1 MAGRGPGPTRCS
13 AEKQKVVGGRAGS
26 EPAPTKKPA
35 EHDAIPHGPSQARS
49 AGREERPCVHA
60 SSLQTAFNR
69 SETLPQAPNSLFLFW
84 TVHGPFSLFLRAE
97 KEKMGG
103 ASAQPSSWLKSP
115 PPVRASKSRPRPS
128 GRAKAA
134 PARRAVSPV
143 PPPWGGPPHNSVKRR
158 TYSWNTSPP
167 LWKS

>member
-26 EPAPTKKPA
+26 EPGPYKKA
-35 EHDAIPHGPSQARS
+35 GRTRRHPHGPSQARS

-60 SSLQTAFNR
+60 SSLQTAFNQ
-69 SETLPQAPNSLFLFW
+69 SETLPQAPKSLFLFW
-84 TVHGPFSLFLRAE
+84 TVHGPFSLFLRSE

-115 PPVRASKSRPRPS
+115 PPVRASKSRPRPQ
-128 GRAKAA
+128 GGLPRPA
-134 PARRAVSPV
+134 PEARPPV